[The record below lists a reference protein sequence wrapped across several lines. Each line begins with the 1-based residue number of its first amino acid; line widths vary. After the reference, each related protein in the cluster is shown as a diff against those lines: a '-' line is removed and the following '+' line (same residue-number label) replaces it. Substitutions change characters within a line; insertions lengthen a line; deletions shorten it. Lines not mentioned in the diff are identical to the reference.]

1 MPELP
6 EVETIRR
13 TLAPLLVGRTIT
25 ACRVS
30 LPKVLDH
37 RDPDSFVGAVVGRK
51 IEDLTRRGKYLLF
64 HLSGGRVL
72 VVHLRMTGR
81 LIYHPPEVGPEEPV
95 KHTHVIFGLEDG
107 ATLHYVDPRRFG
119 RLRLAPAPARL
130 DSLGPEPLDGGFSP
144 EVFRRHLS
152 GRRRRIKALLLDQAF
167 LAGLGNIY
175 ADEALY
181 RARIHPER
189 PADRLTAREAR
200 ALYRAI
206 REVLDEAIRYRGT
219 SIVDYVDGRGRPGE
233 FQLRLNVYGRG
244 GEPCPACG
252 TPIARTRVASRGTYF
267 CPRCQPRP
275 D

>member
-13 TLAPLLVGRTIT
+13 TLMPVLVGRTI
-25 ACRVS
+25 ADCIVL
-30 LPKVLDH
+30 LPKVLENQEPAAFA
-37 RDPDSFVGAVVGRK
+37 RAVSGRK

-72 VVHLRMTGR
+72 VVHLRMTGQ
-81 LIYHPPEVGPEEPV
+81 LVYHPPEAQPGAPA
-95 KHTHVIFGLEDG
+95 KHTHAVFRLDDG

-119 RLRLAPAPARL
+119 RLRIAPAPAQPEG
-130 DSLGPEPLDGGFSP
+130 LGPEPLDGTFSP
-144 EVFRRHLS
+144 AILRERLS
-152 GRRRRIKALLLDQAF
+152 RRRGRIKALLLDQGF

-181 RARIHPER
+181 RAGIHPER
-189 PADRLTAREAR
+189 PADRLTAREVQ
-200 ALYRAI
+200 ALYHAI
-206 REVLDEAIRYRGT
+206 REVLAEAIRYRGT
-219 SIVDYVDGRGRPGE
+219 SIVNYVDGQGRPGE
-233 FQLRLNVYGRG
+233 FQLRLNVYGRA
-244 GEPCPACG
+244 GEPCPSCA
-252 TPIARTRVASRGTYF
+252 TPIARTRVANRGTYF